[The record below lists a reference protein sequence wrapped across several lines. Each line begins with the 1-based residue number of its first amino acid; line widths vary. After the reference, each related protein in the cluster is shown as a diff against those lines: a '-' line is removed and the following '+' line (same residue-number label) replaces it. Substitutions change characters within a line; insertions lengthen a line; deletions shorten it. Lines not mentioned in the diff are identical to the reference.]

1 MGINRLLADPLHDPY
16 DVFLM
21 KETIMKSSPIVIF
34 AAGFIAG
41 GIVFGGAVAH
51 ARIVTLNAAIA
62 GVLPNSEGSLFCV
75 TAASVLRPIK
85 GVSRETDHVLAVL

>member
-1 MGINRLLADPLHDPY
+1 
-16 DVFLM
+16 M
-21 KETIMKSSPIVIF
+21 KEPIMKSSPIAIF

-41 GIVFGGAVAH
+41 SVLLGGAVVAH

-75 TAASVLRPIK
+75 TAASVLRPIT
-85 GVSRETDHVLAVL
+85 GVSRATSVNAPGGVSNGVTLRCPA

>member
-1 MGINRLLADPLHDPY
+1 MHA
-16 DVFLM
+16 
-21 KETIMKSSPIVIF
+21 SPIAIF

-41 GIVFGGAVAH
+41 GIVLGGVVAH

-75 TAASVLRPIK
+75 TAASVLRPIV
-85 GVSRETDHVLAVL
+85 GVSRNTTVSAPGGVSHGVTMRCPA

>member
-1 MGINRLLADPLHDPY
+1 MIAPSR
-16 DVFLM
+16 
-21 KETIMKSSPIVIF
+21 KEPVMNASPFAIF

-41 GIVFGGAVAH
+41 GIVLGGVVAH

-75 TAASVLRPIK
+75 TAASVLRPITGLQRNTSVNAPG
-85 GVSRETDHVLAVL
+85 GVSYGVTMRCPA